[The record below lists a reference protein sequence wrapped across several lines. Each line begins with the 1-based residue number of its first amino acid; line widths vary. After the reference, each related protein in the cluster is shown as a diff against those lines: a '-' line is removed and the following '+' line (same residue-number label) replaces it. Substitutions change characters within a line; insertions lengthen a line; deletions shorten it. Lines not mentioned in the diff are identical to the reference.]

1 MGERLNLEAEPP
13 SVELCRV
20 GPRVSPVN
28 HLTSGIIKGTPG
40 GGLDE
45 QENSFW
51 YSLEQNAISFQ
62 PLVLF
67 TRDKRLLAVRQTKN
81 SQ

>member
-20 GPRVSPVN
+20 APRVPLVN

-40 GGLDE
+40 GGLGE

-51 YSLEQNAISFQ
+51 FSALEQNAISFPGS
-62 PLVLF
+62 PLPQEKK
-67 TRDKRLLAVRQTKN
+67 RDV
-81 SQ
+81 